1 MDAVKPR
8 MSARHLVGATAIL
21 LLALAAAGPAA
32 AQGWPGSRARLEL
45 AGRILHVGWT
55 PNLMAAGAQP
65 GTFVLGDLDGGWIS
79 LRRAADGGLLRSV
92 FVGRS
97 TLGLAAVPAGRD
109 LFAANVRGST
119 VLVIDLRTGA
129 VADSMVVGQSAN
141 LVGTSTDGRFVLATA
156 FEPSLVSLFDRD
168 FDYTRRTLVLD
179 DHPAGLAITRHRYP
193 PRAYVVG
200 MGRGKVFALQF
211 DPSNFAVVDTIL
223 TRAGASFIALT
234 PDESI
239 AYISGG
245 GNRVM
250 AVNLDQGIVQ
260 REIPVGS
267 EPLGL
272 DVSPDGRY
280 VLVANS
286 SSDSIS
292 LIETDRQVVVDEIS
306 VGSLPTDVLFVS
318 NTRAY
323 VALQGDNA
331 LAVIN
336 LVE

>member
-1 MDAVKPR
+1 MRADPVNVRSPGVATACPLMGPGISVDAVNPR
-8 MSARHLVGATAIL
+8 SRAHRP
-21 LLALAAAGPAA
+21 LAAVLAAVVAAVALLTLTPAGPVR
-32 AQGWPGSRARLEL
+32 AQRVRLDL

-55 PNLMAAGAQP
+55 PNLMAPGAQP

-79 LRRAADGGLLRSV
+79 LRRAADGGLLKSV
-92 FVGRS
+92 YVGRS
-97 TLGLAAVPAGRD
+97 TLGLAAVPAGRN

-129 VADSMVVGQSAN
+129 VEDSVVVGQSAN

-200 MGRGKVFALQF
+200 MGRGKVFALEF
-211 DPSNFAVVDTIL
+211 DPSSFAVVDTIV

-245 GNRVM
+245 GT
-250 AVNLDQGIVQ
+250 GCWW
-260 REIPVGS
+260 
-267 EPLGL
+267 
-272 DVSPDGRY
+272 
-280 VLVANS
+280 
-286 SSDSIS
+286 
-292 LIETDRQVVVDEIS
+292 
-306 VGSLPTDVLFVS
+306 
-318 NTRAY
+318 
-323 VALQGDNA
+323 
-331 LAVIN
+331 
-336 LVE
+336 